1 MGMTINWILSRFQ
14 NHARRANMMGTSHT
28 YKGEARIPGLDAL
41 RGMAAL
47 GVVILHYHMYFDAG
61 PDLIIFYPAYKGA
74 EFFVDLFFVLSGFLL
89 TQVYSHITSYRELVV
104 RRFARLFPLQWLTLF
119 AVLIGQYFYAQA
131 WEKPFIYQIND
142 TYHFILNL
150 LLLQQT
156 GLQAGF
162 SFNGP
167 SWSISVEWIVNL
179 LFFAILLRPKWI
191 LPSSIIFITSSIT
204 LLAISQP
211 NITNFG
217 LSFGFIDTSLL
228 RVFFGFFVG
237 VIAAKFLHTSTV
249 SAVGTT
255 TWDVVALISATT
267 LLLFLGNKQ
276 VNEIL
281 IMQVL
286 SVGLLMPILVISCA
300 KGIKA
305 GRLLA
310 IKPLVWLGDISYAV
324 YLTHFPLLLLVFGFR
339 PHLPFSLNSGEGM
352 LAVLLFIVFVSHI
365 VFNYFERPAQRF
377 LRKILS
383 VHPNATAA

>member
-1 MGMTINWILSRFQ
+1 MTV
-14 NHARRANMMGTSHT
+14 TSKTHI
-28 YKGEARIPGLDAL
+28 GEARIPGLDAL
-41 RGMAAL
+41 RGMAAI

-119 AVLIGQYFYAQA
+119 AVLIGQYFYTQA
-131 WEKPFIYQIND
+131 WDKPFIYQIND

-156 GLQAGF
+156 GLQTGF

-179 LFFAILLRPKWI
+179 LFFAILLRPRWI
-191 LPSSIIFITSSIT
+191 LPSSIVFIVGSIT

-217 LSFGFIDTSLL
+217 LSFGFLDTSLL

-237 VIAAKFLHTSTV
+237 VIAAKILHTRIV
-249 SAVGTT
+249 SSVGTT
-255 TWDVVALISATT
+255 TWDVIALISSTT

-276 VNEIL
+276 INEIL

-286 SVGLLMPILVISCA
+286 AVGFVMPILVISCA
-300 KGIKA
+300 KGINA

-324 YLTHFPLLLLVFGFR
+324 YLTHFPLLLLVFGLR
-339 PHLPFSLNSGEGM
+339 LHLPFSLNSGEGM
-352 LAVLLFIVFVSHI
+352 LFVLLFIVSVSHI
-365 VFNYFERPAQRF
+365 VFNYFERPAQRI
-377 LRKILS
+377 LRKKLS
-383 VHPNATAA
+383 AHPKVNTP